1 MFIKF
6 LLIYLGLW
14 TYQVLIFFTSYDL
27 TQILQNFALR
37 KFVHILV
44 KLLIT
49 NVFITFD
56 NLVLN

>member
-27 TQILQNFALR
+27 TQILQKFALR